1 MILRM
6 MRTFIL
12 EPDTGT
18 GLQSA
23 SLKFMISSEVELS
36 LVSVVVVVVV
46 V

>member
-12 EPDTGT
+12 E
-18 GLQSA
+18 LQSA

-36 LVSVVVVVVV
+36 LVSLVVVVVVV
-46 V
+46 VVV